1 MANNTINMN
10 EEKLALETLKALGA
24 IDTTKTRQAK
34 KGTTCFQI
42 PTGDS
47 RTEHKTGYIRKNL
60 LSKNGSIYTCYQLN
74 PQYKTIEKSINWN
87 GKEVEFE
94 RNNRML
100 IWNRAERLKRLVLYT
115 IKQINK
121 SNG

>member
-1 MANNTINMN
+1 MN
-10 EEKLALETLKALGA
+10 EEQLALDTLKALGA
-24 IDTTKTRQAK
+24 KDTSSPSQVKR
-34 KGTTCFQI
+34 GTTCFTL
-42 PTGDS
+42 PTGDCIS
-47 RTEHKTGYIRKNL
+47 EHKTGYIRKNL
-60 LSKNGSIYTCYQLN
+60 LNKKGGIYTCYQLN
-74 PQYKTIEKSINWN
+74 PTYKTVEKLIGWK
-87 GKEVEFE
+87 GKYQEFE

>member
-1 MANNTINMN
+1 MN

-24 IDTTKTRQAK
+24 KDTSSPCQVKR
-34 KGTTCFQI
+34 GTTCFTL
-42 PTGDS
+42 PTGDCIS
-47 RTEHKTGYIRKNL
+47 GHRTGYIRKNL
-60 LSKNGSIYTCYQLN
+60 LHKTGGIYTCYQLN
-74 PQYKTIEKSINWN
+74 PRYKTIEKSINWN

>member
-1 MANNTINMN
+1 MN

-24 IDTTKTRQAK
+24 KDTSSPSQIKR
-34 KGTTCFQI
+34 GTTCFTL
-42 PTGDS
+42 PTGDCIS
-47 RTEHKTGYIRKNL
+47 EHKTGYIRKNL
-60 LSKNGSIYTCYQLN
+60 LNKNGRIYTCYQLN

-87 GKEVEFE
+87 GKERTDE

-121 SNG
+121 SNT